1 MGLITR
7 KTKLVLKWVGTFCP
21 PRDLLEEGWGV
32 RGLDIEHYERWNNEI
47 LLSFLVGKYVVVL

>member
-7 KTKLVLKWVGTFCP
+7 KTKLVLKRVGTFCP